1 MFLKVTGERVTVLY
15 GTDTGLMESLGAG
28 ISGIYMSMVT
38 LPFTRSV
45 PLNKKKYN
53 VYI

>member
-38 LPFTRSV
+38 LPLPVQYHWTK
-45 PLNKKKYN
+45 N
-53 VYI
+53 I